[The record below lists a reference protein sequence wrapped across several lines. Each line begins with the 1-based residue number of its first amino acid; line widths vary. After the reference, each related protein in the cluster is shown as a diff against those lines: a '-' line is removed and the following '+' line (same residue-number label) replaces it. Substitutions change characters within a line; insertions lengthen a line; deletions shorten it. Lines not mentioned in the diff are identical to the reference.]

1 MKMRAPTAYER
12 MSVNSYVEKISHNT
26 GINFFEII
34 ASNYDNGQIS
44 GKVTVDFAQ
53 RQKEEVVRELNRL
66 IN

>member
-1 MKMRAPTAYER
+1 MKMRAPTAHER
-12 MSVNSYVEKISHNT
+12 MSVNNYVGKISHNT

-53 RQKEEVVRELNRL
+53 RQKEELVRKLNRL

>member
-1 MKMRAPTAYER
+1 MKMRAPIAHER
-12 MSVNSYVEKISHNT
+12 MSVNSYVGKISHNT

-34 ASNYDNGQIS
+34 ASNYDQGQIS

>member
-1 MKMRAPTAYER
+1 MRVPIAHER
-12 MSVNSYVEKISHNT
+12 MSVNSYVGKISHNT
-26 GINFFEII
+26 GVNFFEII
-34 ASNYDNGQIS
+34 AFNYDNGQIS